1 MKECF
6 KPCMKGTGVGKDS
19 DCTEMKLAIS
29 SCADDCSKNEKRKN
43 SVFGMITCYMKESD
57 IDCPGDTKKKSGS
70 DNSGSS
76 SKTKSG
82 KASPPKV
89 AALA

>member
-1 MKECF
+1 MKECL

-29 SCADDCSKNEKRKN
+29 SCADDCSKNEKCKN
-43 SVFGMITCYMKESD
+43 SVFGMTTCYMKESD
-57 IDCPGDTKKKSGS
+57 IDCPGDMKKKSNS
-70 DNSGSS
+70 DNSGSTSKS
-76 SKTKSG
+76 SKKN
-82 KASPPKV
+82 PPKV